1 MRYIHE
7 FKEGS
12 ALTVEEEVKYLE
24 SFIALNAL
32 RFGNVL
38 SFKKSI
44 TATDKKIEPLL
55 LLPFIENAYKHGE
68 LSKEKT
74 IDIELNCNDNYLEF
88 NIENNISNKNRK
100 DSVGGIGV
108 KNIERR
114 LELLYDGKASLH
126 TNTSNNIFTAKLLIH
141 WQQK

>member
-1 MRYIHE
+1 
-7 FKEGS
+7 
-12 ALTVEEEVKYLE
+12 
-24 SFIALNAL
+24 
-32 RFGNVL
+32 
-38 SFKKSI
+38 
-44 TATDKKIEPLL
+44 
-55 LLPFIENAYKHGE
+55 
-68 LSKEKT
+68 
-74 IDIELNCNDNYLEF
+74 LNCNDNHLEF